1 MGIKS
6 LLGGETNYKAINK
19 HYQKEYKKL
28 AEKQKFIND
37 SDKTYFSLLNKIG
50 PENFV
55 KRVLEAVGPK
65 YYEMEQRDIK
75 DFLERYPDAIPPEY
89 NPYYVKPEVVQE
101 NSKDLEALK
110 IEKEILEMK
119 LKLKELENSK

>member
-6 LLGGETNYKAINK
+6 LLGGEVNYKAIDR

-28 AEKQKFIND
+28 AEKQKFINY
-37 SDKTYFSLLNKIG
+37 SDKNHFKLIELVG

-55 KRVLEAVGPK
+55 NKVFEFGNK
-65 YYEMEQRDIK
+65 DIETTELLLK
-75 DFLERYPDAIPPEY
+75 EFFERHPDAIPPEY
-89 NPYYVKPEVVQE
+89 NPYYV
-101 NSKDLEALK
+101 NSEIKQDSSNDLEALK
-110 IEKEILEMK
+110 LKKEILEME

>member
-28 AEKQKFIND
+28 AEKQKFISESD
-37 SDKTYFSLLNKIG
+37 SIYFKRLELVG

-55 KRVLEAVGPK
+55 KSLLDSVGPK
-65 YYEMEQRDIK
+65 YYELEEKSIK
-75 DFLERYPDAIPPEY
+75 DFLSRYPDAIPPEY
-89 NPYYVKPEVVQE
+89 NPYYIQPEINQDS
-101 NSKDLEALK
+101 SKDLEALK

>member
-6 LLGGETNYKAINK
+6 LLGGETRYKAIDK

-28 AEKQKFIND
+28 AEKQKFNNEV
-37 SDKTYFSLLNKIG
+37 DKNNFKLIELVG

-55 KRVLEAVGPK
+55 SKSFEISKDLETEEK
-65 YYEMEQRDIK
+65 LLKE
-75 DFLERYPDAIPPEY
+75 FLTRHPDAIPPEY
-89 NPYYVKPEVVQE
+89 NPYYVKPGVVQE

-119 LKLKELENSK
+119 LKLKELENSKG